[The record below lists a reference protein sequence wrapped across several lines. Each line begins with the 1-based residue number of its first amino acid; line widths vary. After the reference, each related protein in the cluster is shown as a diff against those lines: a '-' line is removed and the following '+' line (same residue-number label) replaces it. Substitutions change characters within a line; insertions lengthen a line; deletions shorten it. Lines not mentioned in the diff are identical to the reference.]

1 VRNGRDGEAD
11 NIIHGNCATAC
22 RLFKCISVFIFV
34 KLVLFCDKL
43 LLNRGI

>member
-11 NIIHGNCATAC
+11 NIIHGNCAAAY
-22 RLFKCISVFIFV
+22 RLFKCISIFISV
-34 KLVLFCDKL
+34 KLVSFSDKP